1 MEQVV
6 LEYCKREMAH
16 LHDAEKQELDC
27 ARLVARACPVKL
39 STLRSSRL
47 SHVGLHITKRG
58 SRLIRHKN
66 R

>member
-27 ARLVARACPVKL
+27 AHLVAKGLPHA
-39 STLRSSRL
+39 
-47 SHVGLHITKRG
+47 VGT
-58 SRLIRHKN
+58 
-66 R
+66 